1 MFTVDT
7 DLVMV
12 DIWLCVLLISLL
24 MNRNMFV
31 TLSADETG
39 WNSLFTQL
47 DVILDLDQTQLNTVL
62 CDSYHKNLVLSA
74 ITFRQVCSYPHI
86 S

>member
-12 DIWLCVLLISLL
+12 HIWLCVLLISLL

-62 CDSYHKNLVLSA
+62 WDSCHKNLVLSA
-74 ITFRQVCSYPHI
+74 ITFRQVCSYPRI
-86 S
+86 P

>member
-1 MFTVDT
+1 
-7 DLVMV
+7 
-12 DIWLCVLLISLL
+12 

-39 WNSLFTQL
+39 WNSVFTQL
-47 DVILDLDQTQLNTVL
+47 IVILGLDQTQLNTVL

-74 ITFRQVCSYPHI
+74 NDHTQLHDTVNILQPFDETTVVTWRPLPLVSFC
-86 S
+86 